1 MMSPPPVFI
10 ADWSVAN
17 PLGADR
23 AAVERNLLSAWRGG
37 LRHQH
42 RLNDG
47 RLVRVGRLGFEPEA
61 LPEAFAAWDSA
72 NNRLVMHCLRPL
84 LPCIEGLKARFGAAR
99 LGVVIGTSTSG
110 IASTEEALSVR
121 AKTGAWPA
129 TFRPERQELGDP
141 SAFAAAVLGAQGPV
155 FGVSTACTS
164 GGKAMISAAR
174 LLQSG
179 LCDAV
184 VTGGVD
190 TLCGLTLNGF
200 SVLDSVSARRC
211 NPFSVHRDGI
221 SLGEGGAL
229 FVLSREASALR
240 LAGWG
245 ESADAHHLNAPDP
258 EGRGATLAIETAL
271 QRAGLPP
278 SAIGYINL
286 HGTATRLNDAAEA
299 RVTNRLFGPDVA
311 MSSTKGMTGH
321 MLGAAAS
328 NEAAFT
334 LMALTSGEAPAHL
347 WDGEADPALAP
358 IRLVD
363 RPGER
368 VDGQYMMSCSYAFG
382 GNNAALILGRE

>member
-1 MMSPPPVFI
+1 MMSLPPVFI

-17 PLGADR
+17 PLGQAR
-23 AAVERNLLSAWRGG
+23 EEVARNLMAAHRGG
-37 LRHQH
+37 LRYQY

-47 RLVRVGRLGFEPEA
+47 RLVPVGRLSFEPEP
-61 LPEAFAAWDSA
+61 LPEVLVDWESA

-84 LPCIEGLKARFGAAR
+84 LPRLGELEARFGAAR

-110 IASTEEALSVR
+110 IASSEDALR
-121 AKTGAWPA
+121 ARAVSGCWPPA
-129 TFRPERQELGDP
+129 YRPARQELGDP
-141 SAFAAAVLGAQGPV
+141 SAFAAAVVGARGPV

-174 LLQSG
+174 LLQTG

-229 FVLSREASALR
+229 FVLTREPSALR

-271 QRAGLPP
+271 QMAAVAP
-278 SAIGYINL
+278 SAIAYVNL

-299 RVTNRLFGPDVA
+299 GVTNRLFGQEVA

-368 VDGQYMMSCSYAFG
+368 VDGRYMMSCSYAFG
-382 GNNAALILGRE
+382 GNNTALILARE

>member
-1 MMSPPPVFI
+1 MNGQAVFI

-17 PLGADR
+17 PLGQERGEVRRRLMTADR
-23 AAVERNLLSAWRGG
+23 RG
-37 LRHQH
+37 LRHEH

-47 RLVRVGRLGFEPEA
+47 RLVRVGRLGFEPA
-61 LPEAFAAWDSA
+61 PLPPELAPWESA

-84 LPCIEGLKARFGAAR
+84 MPAIEAATARFGAGR

-110 IASTEEALSVR
+110 IASSEDALRIR
-121 AKTGAWPA
+121 AQTGQWPPGY
-129 TFRPERQELGDP
+129 RPNRQELGDP

-179 LCDAV
+179 LCDVV

-200 SVLDSVSARRC
+200 SVLELVSPRRC

-221 SLGEGGAL
+221 TLGEGGAL
-229 FVLSREASALR
+229 FVLSREPSAFR

-258 EGRGATLAIETAL
+258 EGRGATLAIEAAL
-271 QRAGLPP
+271 NRAMVPP
-278 SAIGYINL
+278 AGIGYINL
-286 HGTATRLNDAAEA
+286 HGTASKLNDAAEA
-299 RVTNRLFGPDVA
+299 RVSNRLFGQDVA

-334 LMALTSGEAPAHL
+334 LMALDAREAPVHL
-347 WDGEADPALAP
+347 WDGEADPDLAP
-358 IRLVD
+358 IRLID
-363 RPGER
+363 QPGQR
-368 VDGQYMMSCSYAFG
+368 VDGNHMMSCSYAFG
-382 GNNAALILGRE
+382 GSNTALILARE